1 MLSRRNLAIGL
12 AFLLAL
18 ALSAPG
24 CGSSGEI
31 GDGTHP
37 NYERA
42 LAGAP
47 PPLAALYGE
56 ANEILPGGL
65 DAYEKRIEALRG
77 YPVVVNVWSSWC
89 GPCRF
94 EFPVLQDLSAR
105 FGERV
110 AFLGVDFWD
119 ETDAAE
125 TFLRDNPVPYPSYE
139 DGDKEIGDSLGGR
152 GVPRTAFY
160 GRDGELCAV
169 KSGPYPEESELEA
182 DVRRYALGG
191 ECPEGA

>member
-1 MLSRRNLAIGL
+1 MLATGL
-12 AFLLAL
+12 AAG
-18 ALSAPG
+18 G
-24 CGSSGEI
+24 CGSSGGV

-47 PPLAALYGE
+47 PPLADLYAE

-65 DAYEKRIEALRG
+65 DAYERRIAGLRG

-105 FGERV
+105 FGKRV

-160 GRDGELCAV
+160 SREGELCAV
-169 KSGPYPEESELEA
+169 KSGPYPEERELES